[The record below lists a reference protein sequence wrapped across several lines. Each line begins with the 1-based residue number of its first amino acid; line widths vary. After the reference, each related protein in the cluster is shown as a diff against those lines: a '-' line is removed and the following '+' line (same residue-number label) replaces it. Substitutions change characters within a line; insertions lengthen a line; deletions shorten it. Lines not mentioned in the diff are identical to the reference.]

1 MIMLYFSTCKIEVS
15 NKGRKCTDILIVE
28 PLNSLLPFENF
39 TIELYQLEKSLVLLA
54 LFPSFYL
61 FPLFQEFPRIYDTKY
76 KKLFAIPSKPSRII
90 NLSFFIISY
99 KNILCLSRKLLN
111 KKSLF
116 ILIPKI
122 HGGEEKRRR
131 KLRELCSVPGRN
143 PLSNHERRW
152 DKLISIQSAVST
164 DVEPTPAMG
173 PKSNSVKIISR

>member
-15 NKGRKCTDILIVE
+15 NKGRKCTDTLIVE
-28 PLNSLLPFENF
+28 PLNLLLPFENF
-39 TIELYQLEKSLVLLA
+39 LPSNFTNLKKA
-54 LFPSFYL
+54 SFYYFISFFL

-116 ILIPKI
+116 ILIPKV

>member
-15 NKGRKCTDILIVE
+15 NKGRKCTDTLIVE
-28 PLNSLLPFENF
+28 PLNFFPLKILPSNF
-39 TIELYQLEKSLVLLA
+39 TNLKKA
-54 LFPSFYL
+54 SFYYFISFFL

-116 ILIPKI
+116 ILIPKV

-143 PLSNHERRW
+143 PLSNHEWRW

>member
-1 MIMLYFSTCKIEVS
+1 MLYFSTCKIEVS
-15 NKGRKCTDILIVE
+15 NKGRKCTDTLIVE
-28 PLNSLLPFENF
+28 PLNFFPLKILPSNF
-39 TIELYQLEKSLVLLA
+39 TNLKKA
-54 LFPSFYL
+54 SFYYFISFFL

-116 ILIPKI
+116 ILIPKV

-143 PLSNHERRW
+143 PPIHCLTTNDDGTNSFPSSRPFQPTSNRPPQW
-152 DKLISIQSAVST
+152 APS
-164 DVEPTPAMG
+164 PTR
-173 PKSNSVKIISR
+173 SR